1 MSNIKSFF
9 LASGQFI
16 GGFVGW
22 LIVSISLIFA
32 VSLAFDLDFIT
43 ITPLVSFIV
52 QLIGVGLTF
61 LAFRR
66 NRRWTGIGLICALS
80 LYLVGFVLHS
90 DCIPPGF
97 PYPLSLFPCL

>member
-22 LIVSISLIFA
+22 LVVSVSLIFA
-32 VSLAFDLDFIT
+32 VSLSIDLDFIT
-43 ITPLVSFIV
+43 PVVSLLV
-52 QLIGVGLTF
+52 QLIGLGFTF

-66 NRRWTGIGLICALS
+66 HRRWTGVGLICALS
-80 LYLVGFVLHS
+80 LYLLGFVLHS
-90 DCIPPGF
+90 CIGPGF
-97 PYPLSLFPCL
+97 PYPLSVFPCL